1 MLKLESKVSLK
12 EFSGASLQVVLPW
25 SDEET
30 GAYIWVIPSLSSVSR
45 SADHQFFRQKVYDTL
60 SDKVDN
66 DKITQISSR
75 ISGWSGIQVGED
87 CLEYSEENKYMLLSK
102 YDWLIPQILEKIREL
117 DEFSSNLIT
126 EATEFANWQFKMGS
140 RQKDGASLQQH
151 MEKAQASPFAAPAL
165 IQAIEDEVET
175 APMLPE
181 AAAFVWSFFLKLH
194 QQRPSGGMGVSC
206 LSFTDIDSFCRLTK
220 MELESFEL
228 DLILAFDRCFLTSYY
243 EQQEKEHKAQNKK

>member
-1 MLKLESKVSLK
+1 
-12 EFSGASLQVVLPW
+12 
-25 SDEET
+25 
-30 GAYIWVIPSLSSVSR
+30 
-45 SADHQFFRQKVYDTL
+45 
-60 SDKVDN
+60 
-66 DKITQISSR
+66 
-75 ISGWSGIQVGED
+75 
-87 CLEYSEENKYMLLSK
+87 
-102 YDWLIPQILEKIREL
+102 
-117 DEFSSNLIT
+117 
-126 EATEFANWQFKMGS
+126 MGG